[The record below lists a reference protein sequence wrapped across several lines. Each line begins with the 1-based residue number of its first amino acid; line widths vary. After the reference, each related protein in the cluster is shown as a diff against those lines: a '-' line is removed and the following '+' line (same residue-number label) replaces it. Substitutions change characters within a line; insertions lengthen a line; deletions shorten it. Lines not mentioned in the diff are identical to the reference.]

1 MNVRIAQ
8 ARGEVI
14 GLDEE
19 AEVRWLARELG
30 RVRDYAAGEVIF
42 GDGKSPRC
50 MYVVLKGEVE
60 VLSDERVVG
69 TIHEGQALGN
79 LSLLDVSPRLTAAR
93 AAGPCQLALLD
104 EERFRALI
112 EREPNFIVFVMQEL
126 GSRANA

>member
-8 ARGEVI
+8 AGGEVI

-19 AEVRWLARELG
+19 AEVRWVARALG

-42 GDGKSPRC
+42 GDGNPPRH
-50 MYVVLKGEVE
+50 MYVVVKGEVE

-104 EERFRALI
+104 EKKFRALI

>member
-1 MNVRIAQ
+1 MNVHIAQ
-8 ARGEVI
+8 PRGEFMR
-14 GLDEE
+14 LDEE
-19 AEVRWLARELG
+19 PEFRSVARSLG
-30 RVRDYAAGEVIF
+30 TVKDYAAGEVIF
-42 GDGKSPRC
+42 GDGKPPHC
-50 MYVVLKGEVE
+50 MYVVVKGEVE

-93 AAGPCQLALLD
+93 AAGSCQLALLE

-126 GSRANA
+126 ASRRNS